1 MLPQTEF
8 LRLFEPGYIGKM
20 EVKNRVVFPAIA
32 TGFAT
37 ENGEI
42 TDLLIDHYEQRAKGG
57 VGLIVTEMM
66 CVDSPQGKAILTEA
80 CIDDDRY
87 LHDLKRLTSA
97 VHRHGA
103 KIAVQLHHAGRE
115 SDSMS
120 PGHPQPMG
128 PSPIAAPAH
137 DKPREITKAEIKG
150 VTNCFAEAAARA
162 KNAGFDAVEIH
173 AASGYLLAEFIS
185 SAMNK
190 RQDEYGGDLR
200 NRTRFLLEVIR
211 AIREAVGDDYPVWS
225 RLNGREAG
233 LEDGVTI
240 EEAQQVAKM
249 AEEETCD
256 AISVGAFG
264 YGRRDCIYHLPEK
277 PGTLVP
283 LAEAMKHIVNVPVI
297 AVGAITPE
305 LGETILEKGKADFV
319 AVGRGL
325 LSDPEF
331 VTKIA
336 QGRPEDIVPCIH
348 CLECMISVAFKHKGM
363 VCSVNASL
371 GCNPQYRIMRPVT
384 KPKNVI
390 VLGGGPAGLEVGRV
404 AALRGHKVTIC
415 EKEAELGGQ
424 LRLAKLPPY
433 KGRIGDY
440 LNYLCAQIQKLKVE
454 GKIRTKATPEL
465 VQDLK
470 ADSVVVATGPER
482 VVPDIPGLFSTN
494 SVFAEEALS
503 ADSEVGKNAVIL
515 GGGLVGCETAEFLAG
530 KGKKVTIVSE
540 SPRLA
545 KEMVPLLR
553 APLLSRLRDK
563 GVDMFAN
570 VTIEEVS
577 ESGVQVISEEGD
589 RRTIAADT
597 VVIAKGYKPN
607 RELYD
612 AIKGKVPEIHIAG
625 DSKEPRTILAAVS
638 EGFNIGIAL

>member
-1 MLPQTEF
+1 
-8 LRLFEPGYIGKM
+8 
-20 EVKNRVVFPAIA
+20 
-32 TGFAT
+32 
-37 ENGEI
+37 
-42 TDLLIDHYEQRAKGG
+42 
-57 VGLIVTEMM
+57 
-66 CVDSPQGKAILTEA
+66 
-80 CIDDDRY
+80 
-87 LHDLKRLTSA
+87 
-97 VHRHGA
+97 
-103 KIAVQLHHAGRE
+103 
-115 SDSMS
+115 
-120 PGHPQPMG
+120 
-128 PSPIAAPAH
+128 
-137 DKPREITKAEIKG
+137 
-150 VTNCFAEAAARA
+150 
-162 KNAGFDAVEIH
+162 
-173 AASGYLLAEFIS
+173 
-185 SAMNK
+185 
-190 RQDEYGGDLR
+190 
-200 NRTRFLLEVIR
+200 
-211 AIREAVGDDYPVWS
+211 
-225 RLNGREAG
+225 
-233 LEDGVTI
+233 
-240 EEAQQVAKM
+240 
-249 AEEETCD
+249 
-256 AISVGAFG
+256 
-264 YGRRDCIYHLPEK
+264 
-277 PGTLVP
+277 
-283 LAEAMKHIVNVPVI
+283 
-297 AVGAITPE
+297 
-305 LGETILEKGKADFV
+305 
-319 AVGRGL
+319 
-325 LSDPEF
+325 
-331 VTKIA
+331 
-336 QGRPEDIVPCIH
+336 
-348 CLECMISVAFKHKGM
+348 
-363 VCSVNASL
+363 
-371 GCNPQYRIMRPVT
+371 
-384 KPKNVI
+384 
-390 VLGGGPAGLEVGRV
+390 
-404 AALRGHKVTIC
+404 
-415 EKEAELGGQ
+415 
-424 LRLAKLPPY
+424 LPPY

-589 RRTIAADT
+589 KRTIAADT